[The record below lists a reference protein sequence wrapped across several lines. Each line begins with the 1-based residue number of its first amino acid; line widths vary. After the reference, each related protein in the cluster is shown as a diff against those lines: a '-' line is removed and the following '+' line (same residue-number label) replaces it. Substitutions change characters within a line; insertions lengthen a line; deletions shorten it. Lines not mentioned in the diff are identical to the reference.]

1 MAGILIRRTERIA
14 EPECKK
20 NMSKEKIHKEIP
32 EEKPKKSRLR
42 NSQVQKLKEKVQQ
55 LENELAELKDKN
67 LRLFAEFEN
76 FRKRTAKE
84 RLAMLETA
92 GKDVILDLLPV
103 LDDFNRSFSASENV
117 TDIATSIE
125 GYRLIYEKM
134 NKVLAQR
141 GLKVMESI
149 GQKFDPE
156 MHEALSELPV
166 SKKAQKGKIL
176 DEIERGYYLNGH
188 LLRHAKVVVG
198 K

>member
-1 MAGILIRRTERIA
+1 
-14 EPECKK
+14 
-20 NMSKEKIHKEIP
+20 MSKEKIHKETP
-32 EEKPKKSRLR
+32 EAKPKKSRLR
-42 NSQVQKLKEKVQQ
+42 SGQVQKLKEKVQK
-55 LENELAELKDKN
+55 LENELAGLKDKN

-156 MHEALSELPV
+156 MHEALSELPAA
-166 SKKAQKGKIL
+166 KKAQKGKIL